1 MAAVDTGLSDPA
13 RTTASV
19 GRDSSEAPQENEGG
33 DGGGQSQDQGVNAP
47 APVAA
52 VVAAGG
58 DDDEKM
64 PIAGYEL
71 DPTPSGSSSVLNKK
85 NGHQRLGSDD
95 GAGVGDDLDR
105 IVSSPDAGDPEAA
118 ESVGEG
124 DADSARYKVYK
135 RRWFGLL
142 QLTLLNIIVSWDV
155 S

>member
-1 MAAVDTGLSDPA
+1 MAAAGTGLSDPA
-13 RTTASV
+13 RTIASV
-19 GRDSSEAPQENEGG
+19 GRDSGEAPQKIEG
-33 DGGGQSQDQGVNAP
+33 GGGQNQGQGVDAP

-58 DDDEKM
+58 DDEKM